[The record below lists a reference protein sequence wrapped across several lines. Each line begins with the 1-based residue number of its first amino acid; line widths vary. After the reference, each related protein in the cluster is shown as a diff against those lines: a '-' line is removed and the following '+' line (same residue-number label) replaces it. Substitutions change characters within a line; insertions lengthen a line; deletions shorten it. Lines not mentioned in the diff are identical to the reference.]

1 MSDTTPKESARVAE
15 PKVRALFVTP
25 TWMATGETAT
35 ALALA
40 ESIVADG
47 GEAWFLASAPS
58 AQIVRPHFGD
68 RVREMGG
75 DLAANQA
82 LWRRLIEEADPNVV
96 IFSELRSFL
105 ALRMNR
111 QFPIADLRWLRE
123 LSGLDAL
130 LVSID
135 HVGSTPSIQ
144 KLMARLSSQP
154 FFRLIAGAWRPIFE
168 RMCILLPCPLHEP
181 RKVEGR
187 QGHPYRSMTMPLRV
201 DPEVRAQVRAR
212 YLGERQ
218 DEGALIFHSVPRWS
232 FRLSRALKAP
242 LYDHLGEV
250 LTEYL
255 ADIAEPVTI
264 VSVNDGTLLRPSPNK
279 HVRLVNL
286 AGLPLA
292 EFDALLLSSDLV
304 VTENIVSF
312 TLAKAVGNV
321 PGVALVN
328 SFTAQEIVAR
338 EPEGSAI
345 RRVVEQAERRRAGS
359 IYPHVMYP
367 VQRQEKGAA
376 PSPRRMLFNAAAVSV
391 PLPEE
396 MIRVGELPSSPFI
409 RAELYGGDD
418 TRALF
423 RALLTEET
431 QRAQV
436 RATDAAYLERQKDL
450 DDGATVLKRLLA
462 GRSLGETVLVNG

>member
-1 MSDTTPKESARVAE
+1 MTASTQTESTQVTE

-58 AQIVRPHFGD
+58 AQIVRPQFGD
-68 RVREMGG
+68 RVQELSG

-82 LWRRLIEEADPNVV
+82 LWRRMIEEVDPNVI

-105 ALRMNR
+105 ALRLNR
-111 QFPIADLRWLRE
+111 QYPLADLGWLRD
-123 LSGLDAL
+123 LDSLDAL

-144 KLMARLSSQP
+144 KLMARLSSHML
-154 FFRLIAGAWRPIFE
+154 FRLIANAWRPIFE
-168 RMCILLPCPLHEP
+168 RMRILLPCPLHEP
-181 RKVEGR
+181 RQVDGR
-187 QGHPYRSMTMPLRV
+187 QGRPYRSMTMPLRV
-201 DPEVRAQVRAR
+201 DPEIRAQVRAR
-212 YLGERQ
+212 HLGEGH

-232 FRLSRALKAP
+232 YRLSRTLKAP

-264 VSVNDGTLLRPSPNK
+264 VSVNDGTLLRPSPTK
-279 HVRLVNL
+279 RVRVVNL

-304 VTENIVSF
+304 LTENIVSF

-328 SFTAQEIVAR
+328 SWTAQEILDR
-338 EPEGSAI
+338 EAEGSEI
-345 RRVVEQAERRRAGS
+345 RRLVMRAARRRAGS

-367 VQRQEKGAA
+367 VRRPGKGEA
-376 PSPRRMLFNAAAVSV
+376 PSPRRLLFDTAAPSI
-391 PLPEE
+391 PLPDE
-396 MIRVGELPSSPFI
+396 MIRVGSTPSSPFI
-409 RAELYGGDD
+409 QAELYGGRE
-418 TRALF
+418 TRDLF
-423 RALLTEET
+423 RALLCDET
-431 QRAQV
+431 RRAQV
-436 RATDAAYLERQKDL
+436 RAEDEVYLERQREL
-450 DDGATVLKRLLA
+450 PEGVTVLQRLLA
-462 GRSLGETVLVNG
+462 GRTLGETVLVNG